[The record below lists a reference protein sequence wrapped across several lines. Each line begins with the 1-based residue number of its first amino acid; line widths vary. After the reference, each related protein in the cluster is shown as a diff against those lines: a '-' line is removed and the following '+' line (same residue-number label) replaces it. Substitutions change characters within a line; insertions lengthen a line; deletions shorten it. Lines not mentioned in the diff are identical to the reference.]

1 MKSKRLSICL
11 VTMLTVTMLSCVV
24 TPTMEVSATER
35 LEAGN
40 SVEELASD
48 STLAEKLD
56 TDEVLADNSTETT
69 SEDDYTETASAETFT
84 GTTAAD
90 TYSENIPTD
99 SSCMEDALPDNSGAE
114 DALFDTSTAESALAD
129 TSTAEDALTDASV
142 AEDALSDTPVSEEA
156 QVGATIRTDIEDGL
170 YMVVPKLLN
179 TRCMGIAGNSKA
191 AGANVQLI
199 ARNGGFATA
208 FYVRRYKSTSR
219 YTFVNYHTGNAVEIG
234 NPATASAQSGS
245 QTASGQ
251 SGSQTTNGQTTNS
264 QSGSSGT
271 QTTLMT
277 ASVTQN
283 TYTGELNQQWL
294 IEDMPNGSLRIRAC
308 GKSLALELVGGKTDV
323 GTDIQACTASG
334 ANAQMW
340 TLVKVSGKVA
350 AEARLVD
357 AGLEKG
363 FYRITANC
371 GLGVDITCNSKADNA
386 NIRIRSKLNS
396 GAQIFRIF
404 PQGDGTY
411 RINGYNS
418 IKYFDCANAKNG
430 SNIYQAASRK
440 SSLQRWY
447 ILKDPQTGKYVIRNM
462 NGSHVVMSAEKEEE
476 NGNVGQMAFSGKS
489 SQYWVINQLNGSN
502 IHVEPR
508 DGIYEFRSG
517 LNGNMCLDVAAA
529 STQINGNIQLYKAN
543 GSDAQRFAIVGSG
556 YGLYTVMNVNS
567 MRRMHLRGGSGASGT
582 NIVQYMMGATNAQ
595 KWHIFWNKNTNKYQ
609 IQPYGKTTRV
619 AVAGGKAVNGANIQA
634 NTADNSAG
642 QAWTLRKITTYD
654 GTHHIKVVCSGTTCK
669 YQVYQIENGVY
680 KAKLG
685 TSGFVGRN
693 GAGKTREGDG
703 KTPLGTFVV
712 GKAYGIADD
721 PGSVIPY
728 TKVTNDMYWCGRSN
742 SPYYNTLINAAKSG
756 PGDEHLIEYT
766 QAYRYLLDIGY
777 NTACIPGLGSAIFL
791 HCSRN
796 QPTAGCVSIPEDY
809 MVRTLRMIGK
819 GTKITIM

>member
-1 MKSKRLSICL
+1 MKSKRLCL
-11 VTMLTVTMLSCVV
+11 VTLLIITMLFCVV

-35 LEAGN
+35 PEAGN
-40 SVEELASD
+40 SVEEPASD
-48 STLAEKLD
+48 STYAEKLD

-90 TYSENIPTD
+90 TYSENIPAD
-99 SSCMEDALPDNSGAE
+99 ISDAEDALPDNSGAE
-114 DALFDTSTAESALAD
+114 DALFDTSTAENALAD

-142 AEDALSDTPVSEEA
+142 AEDDLSDTPVAEDA
-156 QVGATIRTDIEDGL
+156 LVGATIRTDIQDGL

-191 AGANVQLI
+191 AGANVELI

-234 NPATASAQSGS
+234 
-245 QTASGQ
+245 
-251 SGSQTTNGQTTNS
+251 QTTTS
-264 QSGSSGT
+264 
-271 QTTLMT
+271 MT
-277 ASVTQN
+277 ANVTQN
-283 TYTGELNQQWL
+283 SYTGELNQQWL

-323 GTDIQACTASG
+323 GTDIQACTAGS

-363 FYRITANC
+363 FYRITASC

-462 NGSHVVMSAEKEEE
+462 NGSHVVMSAEQEEA
-476 NGNVGQMAFSGKS
+476 NGNVGQMTFSGKS

-529 STQINGNIQLYKAN
+529 STQNNGNIQLYKAN

-669 YQVYQIENGVY
+669 YQVYRIENGVY

-777 NTACIPGLGSAIFL
+777 NTACTPGLGSAIFL

>member
-1 MKSKRLSICL
+1 
-11 VTMLTVTMLSCVV
+11 MLSCVV

-48 STLAEKLD
+48 SIHAEKHD
-56 TDEVLADNSTETT
+56 TDDVLADNSTETT
-69 SEDDYTETASAETFT
+69 SEDDHTETVSAETFT
-84 GTTAAD
+84 GTIAAD
-90 TYSENIPTD
+90 TYSENTPADISD
-99 SSCMEDALPDNSGAE
+99 AEDALPDNSGAE

-142 AEDALSDTPVSEEA
+142 AEDALSDTPVAEEA
-156 QVGATIRTDIEDGL
+156 LVGATIRTDIEDGL

-191 AGANVQLI
+191 AGANVELI

-234 NPATASAQSGS
+234 
-245 QTASGQ
+245 QT
-251 SGSQTTNGQTTNS
+251 
-264 QSGSSGT
+264 
-271 QTTLMT
+271 TTLMT

-323 GTDIQACTASG
+323 GTDIQACTAGS

-447 ILKDPQTGKYVIRNM
+447 ILKDPQTGKFVIRNM
-462 NGSHVVMSAEKEEE
+462 NGSHVVMSAEKEEA
-476 NGNVGQMAFSGKS
+476 NGNVGQVTFSGKS

-529 STQINGNIQLYKAN
+529 STQNNGNIQLYKAN

-634 NTADNSAG
+634 NTADNSTA

-669 YQVYQIENGVY
+669 YQVYRIENGVY

-777 NTACIPGLGSAIFL
+777 NTACTPGLGSAIFL

-809 MVRTLRMIGK
+809 MVRTLKMIGK

>member
-1 MKSKRLSICL
+1 MKSKRSSIYL
-11 VTMLTVTMLSCVV
+11 VTLLIITMLSCVV

-35 LEAGN
+35 PEAGN
-40 SVEELASD
+40 SVEEPASD
-48 STLAEKLD
+48 STYAEKID
-56 TDEVLADNSTETT
+56 TDAVLADNSTETT
-69 SEDDYTETASAETFT
+69 SEDDHTETVSAETFT
-84 GTTAAD
+84 GTIAAD
-90 TYSENIPTD
+90 TYSESTPAD
-99 SSCMEDALPDNSGAE
+99 SSGMEDALPDNSGAE
-114 DALFDTSTAESALAD
+114 DALFDTSTAENALAD

-156 QVGATIRTDIEDGL
+156 LVGATIRTDIEDGL

-234 NPATASAQSGS
+234 
-245 QTASGQ
+245 
-251 SGSQTTNGQTTNS
+251 QTTTS
-264 QSGSSGT
+264 
-271 QTTLMT
+271 MT

-363 FYRITANC
+363 FYRITASC

-447 ILKDPQTGKYVIRNM
+447 ILKDPQTGKFVIRNM
-462 NGSHVVMSAEKEEE
+462 NGSHVVMSAEKEEA

-529 STQINGNIQLYKAN
+529 STQNNGNIQLYKAN

-556 YGLYTVMNVNS
+556 YFAG
-567 MRRMHLRGGSGASGT
+567 RQRCERD
-582 NIVQYMMGATNAQ
+582 
-595 KWHIFWNKNTNKYQ
+595 KY
-609 IQPYGKTTRV
+609 R
-619 AVAGGKAVNGANIQA
+619 AVH
-634 NTADNSAG
+634 
-642 QAWTLRKITTYD
+642 D
-654 GTHHIKVVCSGTTCK
+654 GC
-669 YQVYQIENGVY
+669 YQCAEM
-680 KAKLG
+680 
-685 TSGFVGRN
+685 
-693 GAGKTREGDG
+693 
-703 KTPLGTFVV
+703 
-712 GKAYGIADD
+712 AY
-721 PGSVIPY
+721 
-728 TKVTNDMYWCGRSN
+728 
-742 SPYYNTLINAAKSG
+742 
-756 PGDEHLIEYT
+756 
-766 QAYRYLLDIGY
+766 
-777 NTACIPGLGSAIFL
+777 FL
-791 HCSRN
+791 
-796 QPTAGCVSIPEDY
+796 E
-809 MVRTLRMIGK
+809 
-819 GTKITIM
+819 

>member
-1 MKSKRLSICL
+1 
-11 VTMLTVTMLSCVV
+11 MLIVTMLSCVV

-48 STLAEKLD
+48 SIHAEKHD
-56 TDEVLADNSTETT
+56 TDDVLADNSTETT
-69 SEDDYTETASAETFT
+69 SEDDHTETVSAETFT
-84 GTTAAD
+84 GTIAAD
-90 TYSENIPTD
+90 TYSENTPADISD
-99 SSCMEDALPDNSGAE
+99 AEDALPDNSGAE

-142 AEDALSDTPVSEEA
+142 AEDALSDTPVAEEA
-156 QVGATIRTDIEDGL
+156 LVGATIRTDIEDGL

-191 AGANVQLI
+191 AGANVELI

-234 NPATASAQSGS
+234 
-245 QTASGQ
+245 QT
-251 SGSQTTNGQTTNS
+251 
-264 QSGSSGT
+264 
-271 QTTLMT
+271 TTLMT

-323 GTDIQACTASG
+323 GTDIQACTAGS

-447 ILKDPQTGKYVIRNM
+447 ILKDPQTGKFVIRNM
-462 NGSHVVMSAEKEEE
+462 NGSHVVMSAEKEEA
-476 NGNVGQMAFSGKS
+476 NGNVGQVTFSGKS

-529 STQINGNIQLYKAN
+529 STQNNGNIQLYKAN

-634 NTADNSAG
+634 NTADNSTA

-669 YQVYQIENGVY
+669 YQVYRIENGVY

-777 NTACIPGLGSAIFL
+777 NTACTPGLGSAIFL

-809 MVRTLRMIGK
+809 MVRTLKMIGK

>member
-1 MKSKRLSICL
+1 
-11 VTMLTVTMLSCVV
+11 MLIVTMLSCVV

-48 STLAEKLD
+48 SIHAEKHD
-56 TDEVLADNSTETT
+56 TDDVLADNSTETT
-69 SEDDYTETASAETFT
+69 SEDDHTETVSAETFT
-84 GTTAAD
+84 GTIAAD
-90 TYSENIPTD
+90 TYSENTPADISD
-99 SSCMEDALPDNSGAE
+99 AEDALPDNSGAE

-142 AEDALSDTPVSEEA
+142 AEDALSDTPVAEEA
-156 QVGATIRTDIEDGL
+156 LVGATIRTDIEDGL

-191 AGANVQLI
+191 AGANVELI

-234 NPATASAQSGS
+234 
-245 QTASGQ
+245 QT
-251 SGSQTTNGQTTNS
+251 
-264 QSGSSGT
+264 
-271 QTTLMT
+271 TTLMT

-323 GTDIQACTASG
+323 GTDIQACTAGS

-447 ILKDPQTGKYVIRNM
+447 ILKDPQTGKFVIRNM
-462 NGSHVVMSAEKEEE
+462 NGSHVVMSAEKEEA
-476 NGNVGQMAFSGKS
+476 NGNVGQVTFSGKS

-529 STQINGNIQLYKAN
+529 STQNNGNIQLYKAN

-634 NTADNSAG
+634 NTADNSTA

-669 YQVYQIENGVY
+669 YQVYRIENGVY

-777 NTACIPGLGSAIFL
+777 NTACTPGLGSAIFL